1 MDCSPPDSSL
11 HGILQARILE
21 WVATL
26 SSRVS
31 PWPRDQACISC
42 GSSISGRFLFTEPQ
56 GKPKIYLQIILVL
69 HKLAFCGKILKVPGT
84 KTLFKISNECS
95 LTSNRISL
103 LCKTEIQ
110 LLKKQ
115 WVGCGYFI
123 KINAKLS

>member
-1 MDCSPPDSSL
+1 MCAKSLQWYLTVCDSMDYSPPDSV

-26 SSRVS
+26 SSRGS

-42 GSSISGRFLFTEPQ
+42 GSSIAGRFLITEPQ
-56 GKPKIYLQIILVL
+56 GKPKIYLQIKLVL
-69 HKLAFCGKILKVPGT
+69 HKFTFYGKILKAPDT

-110 LLKKQ
+110 LLKK
-115 WVGCGYFI
+115 
-123 KINAKLS
+123 